1 MRQYLA
7 EGAIG
12 GFDFL
17 VDRSKPFVTESRP
30 AGKFT
35 RIPGRFSVCDCINGN
50 NRRYGKPVW
59 EKNLMPGSPLTESMK
74 RNAAFGLLEHPK
86 DGLVSL
92 LSPISHQVT
101 SAKLV
106 ESRDSAGKS
115 IWEVVGEIEL
125 YETEEGLKLKA
136 LIDGGYNPTVSS
148 RGYGSLI
155 KNESDGVDDVQDD
168 YVCESWDV
176 VIKPSFESA
185 VLNPQRGGEQIVT
198 TENKK
203 PSPQRVVTEQ
213 QQPPAPAAAAPVAAA
228 PAKPNL
234 ESVPVQAPAQK
245 PVRESRPMKN
255 INEIRS
261 RISVLRGVN
270 PAGNPQRFAESMSE
284 VDQVHLEIDQFV
296 AEEASTRNYTGKRL
310 HEELEGITKGWQQV
324 IGTPA
329 RHNVKLREH
338 NTKLMRVV
346 QATAKAGLTYK
357 AKLGESVG
365 KLQKSTKVCEELT
378 RRGQG
383 WKELA
388 ESRKEKLQVTEQR
401 FDNAC
406 EALDI
411 MSERYHRDTVE
422 LGRRVIVLE
431 FGEKAN
437 TPEIQ
442 KSLKEATRMRQIA
455 KIRETLEGK
464 PAAAAAAAP
473 GTPTPTSESASA
485 KPGQAAAPITENK
498 DGKPAAPAPVLNEGF
513 TVLNTNDRDPR
524 SLNESFEMVRR
535 MSPATAK

>member
-7 EGAIG
+7 EGATG

-17 VDRSKPFVTESRP
+17 VDRTKPFVTESLP
-30 AGKFT
+30 SGGSVT
-35 RIPGRFSVCDCINGN
+35 RIPGRLSVCDCINGN
-50 NRRYGKPVW
+50 NRRYGKRIW
-59 EKNLMPGSPLTESMK
+59 EKNLTPGSPLQEAIK
-74 RNAAFGLLEHPK
+74 RSAAFGLLEHPK
-86 DGLVSL
+86 DGVVTL

-101 SAKLV
+101 KAELREAK
-106 ESRDSAGKS
+106 DTTGKQV
-115 IWEVVGEIEL
+115 WEVHGEISL
-125 YETEEGLKLKA
+125 YNPTLLPESGKLLGL
-136 LIDGGYNPTVSS
+136 IEGGYNPLVSS
-148 RGYGSLI
+148 RGYGSLVQD
-155 KNESDGVDDVQDD
+155 SDGVDDVQED

-185 VLNPQRGGEQIVT
+185 QLVPNRQIVT
-198 TENKK
+198 AESKGT
-203 PSPQRVVTEQ
+203 PSQQRVVTEQ
-213 QQPPAPAAAAPVAAA
+213 QQPPAPVASPAPAA

-245 PVRESRPMKN
+245 PVRESPMKN

-296 AEEASTRNYTGKRL
+296 AEESSTRNYTGKRL
-310 HEELEGITKGWQQV
+310 HEELEGITKGWQQT
-324 IGTPA
+324 IATPA

-338 NTKLMRVV
+338 NVKLMRVV

-357 AKLGESVG
+357 TKLGESVG

-388 ESRKEKLQVTEQR
+388 ESRKEKLQITESR

-455 KIRETLEGK
+455 KIREQLEGK
-464 PAAAAAAAP
+464 PAAPAA
-473 GTPTPTSESASA
+473 GTPTPTTESKDSA
-485 KPGQAAAPITENK
+485 KAGQATAPITENK
-498 DGKPAAPAPVLNEGF
+498 DGKPAAPAPVITEGF

-535 MSPATAK
+535 MSPAAAK